1 MTHGKVPM
9 KILRDEIYDYLVFN
23 GNPKLNNGAGFFI
36 KEGASEEKIEEI
48 REYHNESLQRGKP
61 YFIMDFLLEDVGN
74 GIEVERRDGGF
85 HRKKKE

>member
-1 MTHGKVPM
+1 MEMYDSNIH
-9 KILRDEIYDYLVFN
+9 DYLIFN

-36 KEGASEEKIEEI
+36 KKGTSKEKIEEI